1 MKHPISILR
10 QCIILAGRPLTK
22 IILFRC
28 PTHENTLF
36 MLFQSFYA
44 KTVWTDD
51 DDINIIRILAQQNI
65 LYVVQFKKKIIT
77 LQATTTKSVSKR
89 EKIKLFQSIAQ
100 IANQFL
106 RNSKTWSGRQWFSI
120 VMTANI
126 YIFTLMASQKLQNS
140 AP

>member
-1 MKHPISILR
+1 
-10 QCIILAGRPLTK
+10 
-22 IILFRC
+22 
-28 PTHENTLF
+28 